1 MAKPAIIAVDD
12 ETVVLNAIERD
23 LRQKYGRDYRIL
35 KADSGAT
42 AIDALK
48 QLQAR
53 GDMVALFLSDQRMPQ
68 MSGTQFLDQAR
79 AYFPDAKKVLLTA
92 YADTEAAIA
101 SINKIGL
108 DYYLMKP
115 WDPPTD
121 NLYPVLDDLLSEWK
135 ASAKLA
141 YEGIRIAGALWSPE
155 SHTIKD
161 FLARHM
167 ISYQW
172 LDVDKDAQAQ
182 ALVEAQG
189 QGGKKLPIVQFPD
202 GTVLVQPSLHELAA
216 KVGMQTRTD
225 TKLYDVV
232 IIGAGPAG
240 LSAAVYGG
248 SEGQSVV
255 VIERGVPGG
264 QAGNSPKIEN
274 YLGFPSGLSGMD
286 LARRALTQAKRFGA
300 EILEATE
307 ATRVR
312 IEDKYR
318 VVTLA
323 DGSEIIG
330 KTLLIAS
337 GATFRE
343 LDAPGVKELT
353 GAGAYYGAAYTEAMY
368 FRDQP
373 VFVIGGANS
382 AGQGAMFLSRY
393 ASKVTMLIR
402 RESQWS
408 SKYLR
413 DAEETNSKIERL
425 FNTEIVEAHGTPGML
440 TEIIVKNHAT
450 GEISTL
456 PGAAMFIFI
465 GARPNSELVKGLVEM
480 NDKGF
485 IITGMDLI
493 VNGKRPTGWTLDRDP
508 FILETSVP
516 GIFAAGDVRQGANN
530 RVASATGEGGFAIAA
545 IQHYLSTL

>member
-1 MAKPAIIAVDD
+1 MTKPAIITVDD
-12 ETVVLNAIERD
+12 EPAVLNAIERD

-35 KADSGAT
+35 KADSGA
-42 AIDALK
+42 AALAALK

-53 GDMVALFLSDQRMPQ
+53 GEVVALFLSDQRMPE
-68 MSGTQFLDQAR
+68 MNGTQFLDQAR
-79 AYFPDAKKVLLTA
+79 EIFPDAKKVLLTA
-92 YADTEAAIA
+92 YADTEAAIS
-101 SINKIGL
+101 SINRIGL
-108 DYYLMKP
+108 NYYLMKP
-115 WDPPTD
+115 WDPPSE
-121 NLYPVLDDLLSEWK
+121 NLYPVLDDLLDEWK
-135 ASAKLA
+135 AHTKQP
-141 YEGIRIAGALWSPE
+141 YEGIRLAGALWSPE
-155 SHTIKD
+155 SHTVKD
-161 FLARHM
+161 FLARHL
-167 ISYQW
+167 IAYQW
-172 LDVDKDAQAQ
+172 LDVDKDPQAQ
-182 ALVEAQG
+182 ALVAAHG
-189 QGGKKLPIVQFPD
+189 QGGQKLPVIQFPD
-202 GTVLVQPSLHELAA
+202 GTVLVNPPLRDLAA
-216 KVGMQTRTD
+216 KIGMQTRAEA
-225 TKLYDVV
+225 KLYDVI

-240 LSAAVYGG
+240 LAAAVYGC

-255 VIERGVPGG
+255 VLEKGVPGG

-274 YLGFPSGLSGMD
+274 YLGFPSGLSGME

-300 EILEATE
+300 AILEATE
-307 ATRVR
+307 VTQVRV
-312 IEDKYR
+312 EDKYR
-318 VVTLA
+318 IVTLP
-323 DGSEIIG
+323 DGSEIVG
-330 KTLLIAS
+330 KALLIAS

-343 LDAPGVKELT
+343 LSAPGIKELT
-353 GAGAYYGAAYTEAMY
+353 GAGVFYGAAFTEAAY

-393 ASKVTMLIR
+393 ASQVTMLIR

-425 FNTEIVEAHGTPGML
+425 FNTELVQVHGTPGKVE
-440 TEIIVKNHAT
+440 EIVVKNHVT
-450 GEISTL
+450 GEINTL
-456 PGAAMFIFI
+456 KGAAVFIFI
-465 GARPNSELVKGLVEM
+465 GARPNSELVKGLVET

-493 VNGKRPTGWTLDRDP
+493 FGGKRPKGWTLERDP

-545 IQHYLSTL
+545 IQQYLSTL

>member
-12 ETVVLNAIERD
+12 ESVVLNAIERD
-23 LRQKYGRDYRIL
+23 LRQKYGHDYRIL

-42 AIDALK
+42 ALDALK

-53 GDMVALFLSDQRMPQ
+53 GETVALFLTDQRMPQ

-79 AYFPDAKKVLLTA
+79 VLFPETKKVLLTA
-92 YADTEAAIA
+92 YADTEAAIS

-115 WDPPTD
+115 WDPPTE
-121 NLYPVLDDLLSEWK
+121 NLYPVLDDLLADWK
-135 ASAKLA
+135 ASAKLP
-141 YEGIRIAGALWSPE
+141 YEGIRVAGALWSPE
-155 SHTIKD
+155 SHAIKD

-167 ISYQW
+167 IPYQF
-172 LDVDKDAQAQ
+172 LDVDRDAQAQ
-182 ALVEAQG
+182 AMVEAHG
-189 QGGKKLPIVQFPD
+189 QGGKKLPVIQFPD
-202 GTVLVQPSLHELAA
+202 GAVLVQPSTHELAA
-216 KVGMQTRTD
+216 KIGMKTRAE

-312 IEDKYR
+312 VEDQYR

-330 KTLLIAS
+330 KTLLMAS

-368 FRDQP
+368 YRDQP

-393 ASKVTMLIR
+393 ASKVTMLVR

-413 DAEETNSKIERL
+413 DAEETNEKVERL
-425 FNTEIVEAHGTPGML
+425 FNTEIVEAHGTPGKL
-440 TEIIVKNHAT
+440 TEIVVKNHAT
-450 GEISTL
+450 GEVKTL

-465 GARPNSELVKGLVEM
+465 GARPNSELVKDLVEV

-485 IITGMDLI
+485 IVTGMDLI
-493 VNGKRPTGWTLDRDP
+493 IGGKRPKSWTLDRDP